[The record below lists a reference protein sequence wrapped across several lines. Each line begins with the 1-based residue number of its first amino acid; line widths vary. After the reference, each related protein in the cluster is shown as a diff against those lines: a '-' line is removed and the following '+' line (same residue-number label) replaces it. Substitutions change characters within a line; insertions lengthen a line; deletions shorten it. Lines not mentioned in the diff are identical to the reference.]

1 MALGYTPTGD
11 FIVEPETTKMVE
23 SIAFRNAMCRLGAAV
38 NVLTTDGEGGL
49 AGLTASAVCS
59 VTDGPP
65 TLLACINANAR
76 QYERYI
82 RNGVLCINV
91 LHGSQEDVSRRFS
104 GAEALSIE
112 ERFALTPWITL
123 ATGAPVLEDALLS
136 FDCRISSVSRVG
148 THGVFYCQ
156 VEQIRDSGQQ
166 ESLLY
171 FDRQYHR
178 LTAAAA

>member
-1 MALGYTPTGD
+1 M
-11 FIVEPETTKMVE
+11 IE
-23 SIAFRNAMCRLGAAV
+23 SISFRNAMCRLGAAV
-38 NVLTTDGEGGL
+38 NVLTSNGDGGL

-65 TLLACINANAR
+65 TLLACINASAF
-76 QYERYI
+76 QYERYV

-91 LHGSQEDVSRRFS
+91 LHGGQEAVSRRFS

-112 ERFALTPWITL
+112 ERFAATPWSTL
-123 ATGAPVLEDALLS
+123 ATGAPVLEDALVS
-136 FDCRISSVSRVG
+136 FDCRITGVSRVG

-156 VEQIRDSGQQ
+156 VEEIRDAGQR

-171 FDRQYHR
+171 YGRQYHR
-178 LTAAAA
+178 LTASLN